1 MAIYHC
7 TIKIISR
14 GKGKTSVAAAAYR
27 AAEKIKNEYDGV
39 THDYTRKRG
48 VIFKEIMLP
57 EHAPPEYKDRAVL
70 WNAVEKSERYCTA
83 QLAREVEIA
92 LPVEFTELQNRAIVR
107 SFVQKHFVDK
117 GMCADI
123 CIHANKKGNP
133 HAHIMLTLTRPN
145 IFMGRKPMSRTRT
158 VTV

>member
-1 MAIYHC
+1 VAIYHC
-7 TIKIISR
+7 NIKIISR
-14 GKGKTSVAAAAYR
+14 GKRKSSVAAAAYR
-27 AAEKIKNEYDGV
+27 AAERIKDEYNKRIC
-39 THDYTRKRG
+39 DYTRKGG
-48 VIFKEIMLP
+48 VVHTQILLP
-57 EHAPPEYKDRAVL
+57 DNAPPEYKDRAVL